1 MNKFLLLVI
10 LIMGAY
16 IYFTSDWGYKRGES
30 APTAEQTAAP
40 TASPAGVT
48 ASAPQPATV
57 ATVPATAPVNVKKLM
72 GQSRNELWDAYYA
85 ELNAAAVTIASVN
98 RANVAEKEA
107 VLQQHYRRLYA
118 IRASYKTGSKS
129 AVKATEARRAARS
142 RAHDALGYAISQ
154 LNAQR
159 LGVEHRSIVA
169 LAEEIA
175 SKADVY

>member
-10 LIMGAY
+10 LLMGAY

-30 APTAEQTAAP
+30 DAAAEPSAAP
-40 TASPAGVT
+40 VAAPDGATSA
-48 ASAPQPATV
+48 APQPTTTA
-57 ATVPATAPVNVKKLM
+57 PAAAPVNVKKLM
-72 GQSRNELWDAYYA
+72 VQSRSELWDAYYT
-85 ELNAAAVTIASVN
+85 ELIAAAGTISSVN

-107 VLQQHYRRLYA
+107 MLQQHYRRLYA
-118 IRASYKTGSKS
+118 MRASYKTGSKS
-129 AVKATEARRAARS
+129 AVKMTEARRAARS

-159 LGVEHRSIVA
+159 LGAEHRSIVA

>member
-1 MNKFLLLVI
+1 
-10 LIMGAY
+10 
-16 IYFTSDWGYKRGES
+16 
-30 APTAEQTAAP
+30 
-40 TASPAGVT
+40 
-48 ASAPQPATV
+48 
-57 ATVPATAPVNVKKLM
+57 M

-98 RANVAEKEA
+98 RANVAEKDA
-107 VLQQHYRRLYA
+107 MLQQHYRRLYA
-118 IRASYKTGSKS
+118 IRASYKTSSKS

>member
-16 IYFTSDWGYKRGES
+16 IYFSSDWGYKRGES
-30 APTAEQTAAP
+30 DTPAEQAAAP
-40 TASPAGVT
+40 AATQTASPQV
-48 ASAPQPATV
+48 V
-57 ATVPATAPVNVKKLM
+57 ATPQATSPEQVKKLM
-72 GQSRNELWDAYYA
+72 RRNRNELWDAYYA
-85 ELNAAAVTIASVN
+85 ELSAAAATISSVN
-98 RANVAEKEA
+98 HTNVAEKEA
-107 VLQQHYRRLYA
+107 LLHRHYRTLYA
-118 IRASYKTGSKS
+118 IRAAYKTGSKT
-129 AVKATEARRAARS
+129 AVKKTEARRAARS

-154 LNAQR
+154 LNAQC